1 MKLKVLKTET
11 PNEFR
16 DYVDNKLVQGVTSLD
31 EFSMMLRSVL
41 ADEKNYVEVEI
52 KDIEI
57 EE

>member
-1 MKLKVLKTET
+1 MKLKVLKTEM
-11 PNEFR
+11 PKEFG

-31 EFSMMLRSVL
+31 ELSMMLRSVL